1 MKIYNET
8 SINLTTTATQSLKQT
23 YKSLAQEIEETLMT
37 IQKNPHDHTK
47 YQHVAKLYSCQGSQ
61 QEAIYALERGLLV
74 LSSTYH
80 LIIQRQLD
88 ILKSRLEKRI
98 DFISLLPYEIVCR
111 ITDLF
116 APNQE
121 TAVICLKVCRS
132 WRRKLSNYSS
142 IWRRIYI
149 DDTKSTQNIHLAL
162 PAVAEYVNYLYI
174 RSKTKSNRKHMMSL
188 RDYHFSNLKFL
199 GIVTRT
205 QKQEEMNKILT
216 IVLPCV
222 SRTLSELDLTMT
234 TSTGISLDFILK
246 NCQNLTSL
254 RIVASHLM
262 DEPEVIK
269 ITDDR
274 PLLQLEISSFKPVSL
289 LMIAPLLHH
298 SPQLRTLALR
308 GFRDVDILSVIG
320 TKYCTELEEIRMAPE
335 THKFWWKER
344 IPKKY
349 VKGSTAAAATTPGS
363 TSACKKG
370 GLHCLELNNIW
381 SAKPLIPRL
390 AKSIETL
397 RAMSLTIDNVSTSGA
412 TISDWQPF
420 SSFTMHNL
428 QYLHIRSNGCRSFFL
443 HLPIIL
449 HHYPS
454 LETIR
459 LESTRRY
466 YSPDVLDDTIRDG
479 LFDAIAQLE
488 NLVHLELD
496 NFNLCGRGFERLLMM
511 LQQQG
516 LNTTSIMANEEVKD
530 GDDNHNIVK
539 NQICHGDSSL
549 QTLRIV
555 NCNGCTASILKH
567 ASRIYSLQEL
577 VLSVQWRGHN
587 PQVTESDIKE
597 FMHGINDLPRLSDLH
612 LDTIPL
618 TEDMAHDIAKSKSIK
633 RLKLGSRIEYYE
645 YRETIRKLLDNYI
658 VKEIYPN
665 EHNLTD
671 TGIIL

>member
-8 SINLTTTATQSLKQT
+8 SINLTITATKLLKQT
-23 YKSLAQEIEETLMT
+23 TYKTLAQEIEETSMT
-37 IQKNPHDHTK
+37 IQKNPYDHTK
-47 YQHVAKLYSCQGSQ
+47 YQHVAKLYSCQGNQ
-61 QEAIYALERGLLV
+61 QEAIYALERGLSV

-98 DFISLLPYEIVCR
+98 DFISLLPYEIVFR

-116 APNQE
+116 APEQE

-149 DDTKSTQNIHLAL
+149 DDTKATPNIHFAL

-174 RSKTKSNRKHMMSL
+174 RSKTKSNRKHMMLL

-199 GIVTRT
+199 GIVART

-222 SRTLSELDLTMT
+222 SRTLVELDLTMT
-234 TSTGISLDFILK
+234 TSTGVSLDFILN

-254 RIVASHLM
+254 RIIASHLM

-274 PLLQLEISSFKPVSL
+274 PLLKLEISSFKPVSL

-320 TKYCTELEEIRMAPE
+320 TKYCTELEEVRMAPE

-349 VKGSTAAAATTPGS
+349 IKGSAAATTTGN
-363 TSACKKG
+363 TGARKKS
-370 GLHCLELNNIW
+370 GLDCLELNNIW

-390 AKSIETL
+390 AKSMDTL
-397 RAMSLTIDNVSTSGA
+397 RAMSLTIDNLSTSGT

-449 HHYPS
+449 QHYPA

-466 YSPDVLDDTIRDG
+466 YIPDVLDNTIRDG

-488 NLVHLELD
+488 KLVHLELD
-496 NFNLCGRGFERLLMM
+496 NFNLCGQGFERLLIL

-516 LNTTSIMANEEVKD
+516 LNATAITVNEEVKD
-530 GDDNHNIVK
+530 DDDNHNFVK
-539 NQICHGDSSL
+539 NQNCHSDNGL

-567 ASRIYSLQEL
+567 AARIHSLQEL
-577 VLSVQWRGHN
+577 VISVQWRGHN
-587 PQVTESDIKE
+587 PQVTESDVKE
-597 FMHGINDLPRLSDLH
+597 FMQEINELPRLSDLH

-618 TEDMAHDIAKSKSIK
+618 TEEMAHDITKSNSIK
-633 RLKLGSRIEYYE
+633 RLKLGSRIEYSE
-645 YRETIRKLLDNYI
+645 CRETIRKLLENYI